1 MRLFVSDLFPS
12 ITIQLLLP
20 HETRPD
26 TPPSTTKCRTSGQ
39 TIVHRLHWID
49 QTCLIRVPG
58 RMIVSVHEVLVES
71 ISNID
76 PLHVRPGPMTDD
88 RQMGHAFSSDFKV
101 ASDACIPSVFIG

>member
-1 MRLFVSDLFPS
+1 
-12 ITIQLLLP
+12 
-20 HETRPD
+20 
-26 TPPSTTKCRTSGQ
+26 
-39 TIVHRLHWID
+39 
-49 QTCLIRVPG
+49 
-58 RMIVSVHEVLVES
+58 MIVSVHEVLVES